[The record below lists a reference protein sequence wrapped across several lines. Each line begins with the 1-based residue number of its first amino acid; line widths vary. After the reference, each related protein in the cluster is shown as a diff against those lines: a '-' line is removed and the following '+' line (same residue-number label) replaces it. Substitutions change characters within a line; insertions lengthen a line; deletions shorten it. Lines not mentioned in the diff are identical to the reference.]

1 MTFLQPFILFALP
14 LIALPILIHL
24 INQNRH
30 KTIPWAATMF
40 LLQAK
45 RMARGMARLRYIL
58 IMIARML
65 AVAGL
70 IFAISRPMSG
80 GWLGLTTSGAPELT
94 VVILD
99 RSVSMEE
106 QDPVT
111 NRSKRETAV
120 EKLASVLRDLGRNTR
135 IALFD
140 SATGKRFDLNSPEA
154 LLELPE
160 IAPTSTGADIPA
172 LMQEASEYIL
182 TNEAGR
188 TDVWIC
194 SDLRQSDWN
203 PSGGRWESVREQ
215 LRNRDGVRLYLLAYQ
230 DLAPDNLA
238 VSVSG
243 VHRRETTDGAELV
256 MDLKITRATATTEPV
271 QIPVTFVIGGARS
284 TVSLEMTG
292 AQLVRNGHTI
302 PIDRESKRG
311 WGRVEL
317 PRDAN
322 SSDSVFTFV
331 YAEPAVQKTVI
342 VSDDTDASELL
353 RLAAATPSDRSL
365 VYEAQVLPA
374 AQAAT
379 IEWDQT
385 AFVIWHAPLPTDV
398 LAKQLESF
406 IGLGG
411 CVMFFPPEVPTDTTL
426 FGTRWEAWQE
436 PQDADQFALSRWRTD
451 TDLLGN
457 SQSGTPLPVG
467 QVVAYRSCELVNEN
481 ATVLA
486 QFEKGPPLLVR
497 SPTDQGAVW
506 FCSTL
511 PTTDHSSFVTNG
523 ITFYVMI
530 QRAVARGAAAL
541 GEARQYDCGSL
552 QAGIAESWKPLDD
565 DSARILLS
573 QRTINSGLYESE
585 EAAFALNRP
594 LEEDAVE
601 VVSDGTLEQ
610 VLNGLNY
617 TRIDDKAGSAMAL
630 ASEVWRTFLVLMIV
644 ALMAEALLSVP
655 EKVTRTID
663 EKPTKREPP
672 KAIIP
677 FPKKVSAMKT

>member
-172 LMQEASEYIL
+172 LMQEATEYIL

-284 TVSLEMTG
+284 TVNLEMTG

-353 RLAAATPSDRSL
+353 RLAVATPSDRSL

-406 IGLGG
+406 VGMGG

-486 QFEKGPPLLVR
+486 QLQKGPPLLVR

-601 VVSDGTLEQ
+601 LVSDGTLEQ

>member
-135 IALFD
+135 IALLD